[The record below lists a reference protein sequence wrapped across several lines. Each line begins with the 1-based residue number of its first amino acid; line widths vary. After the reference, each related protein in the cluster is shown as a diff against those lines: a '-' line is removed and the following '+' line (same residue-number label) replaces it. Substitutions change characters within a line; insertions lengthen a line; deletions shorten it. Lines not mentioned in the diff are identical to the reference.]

1 MFKPKLTIL
10 TDPMTVGHGIF
21 PETARRLARR
31 LKYAVLERSPTSH
44 PRFCRLLPD
53 EQWRWY
59 WADVDYPLILA
70 LAPVALAWQLKPD
83 AMGMAVTLLY
93 LFATYI
99 ASLAAVLMGLPA
111 VRRAALETWRLRPR
125 SI

>member
-1 MFKPKLTIL
+1 
-10 TDPMTVGHGIF
+10 
-21 PETARRLARR
+21 
-31 LKYAVLERSPTSH
+31 
-44 PRFCRLLPD
+44 
-53 EQWRWY
+53 
-59 WADVDYPLILA
+59 LILA

-111 VRRAALETWRLRPR
+111 VRSKVTFRKKGKMCDQ
-125 SI
+125 